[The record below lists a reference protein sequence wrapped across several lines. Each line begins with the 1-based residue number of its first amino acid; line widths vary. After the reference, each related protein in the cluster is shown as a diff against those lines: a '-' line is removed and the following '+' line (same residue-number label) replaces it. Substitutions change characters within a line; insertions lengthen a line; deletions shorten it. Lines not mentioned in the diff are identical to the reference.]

1 MKTQQPKKPLPNMK
15 PKNLFFHSFLHQKM
29 LREEEEKK
37 VGLVTS
43 VSWLTVL
50 GVGSG
55 RAF

>member
-1 MKTQQPKKPLPNMK
+1 MK
-15 PKNLFFHSFLHQKM
+15 PKNFFFHSFLHQKM

>member
-1 MKTQQPKKPLPNMK
+1 MK
-15 PKNLFFHSFLHQKM
+15 PKNFCFHSFLHQKM
-29 LREEEEKK
+29 LREEEEEKK